1 MFYASPYGRVMNSLP
16 DKSDAIQEVGRQIA
30 DLEES
35 LRFQKVIKLEQ
46 GALYWVLNGATEH
59 KAFFLRGNLLAVR

>member
-1 MFYASPYGRVMNSLP
+1 MFYASPCGRVMNSLP

-46 GALYWVLNGATEH
+46 GALYCL
-59 KAFFLRGNLLAVR
+59 